1 MSKQILRQINFPN
14 NYSQEYA
21 LTQNHPRTR
30 CTLNLD
36 AGDKNLSL
44 HKKWFDGTFD
54 DFPTREKIYFQNGD
68 IMHTSNCG
76 AYTAIMPSNGT
87 GTFVVSDNGINIRGE
102 MQKGKIAKLNDFYEL
117 GTPSRIALPLPEEKT
132 HAIRQH
138 IESVLEMTKKGS
150 LKIQNLT
157 SVMLRK
163 ALQFLPK

>member
-1 MSKQILRQINFPN
+1 MSRLFQQRCFTKRFSESRRMDLQKL
-14 NYSQEYA
+14 
-21 LTQNHPRTR
+21 LTERT
-30 CTLNLD
+30 
-36 AGDKNLSL
+36 
-44 HKKWFDGTFD
+44 
-54 DFPTREKIYFQNGD
+54 IGD

-76 AYTAIMPSNGT
+76 AYTAIMPSKGT
-87 GTFVVSDNGINIRGE
+87 GTFVVSDNGINIKGE

-117 GTPSRIALPLPEEKT
+117 GTPSRIALHFPEEKT

-138 IESVLEMTKKGS
+138 IESILEMTKKGS